1 MKKKLFGIILI
12 VVIVALTYF
21 YLKGKST
28 NTTNSEAAA
37 NSNGSSIDPAS
48 PLKLDDSPE
57 MLQIRL
63 AANEAYRDLKGG
75 VFGWGKLHP
84 EPYIPISKYTPAQF
98 TKFVEFYKNL
108 YPKGFQHHID
118 NQGLAWNRTSELYQL
133 KLALNRLL
141 ATV

>member
-28 NTTNSEAAA
+28 TDETTTDQNTVATDER
-37 NSNGSSIDPAS
+37 
-48 PLKLDDSPE
+48 LKLDSSEE
-57 MLQIRL
+57 MQNIRL
-63 AANEAYRDLKGG
+63 AANEAYRDLKG
-75 VFGWGKLHP
+75 WGALHP
-84 EPYIPISKYTPAQF
+84 DPYKPIVKFTQAQF
-98 TKFVEFYKNL
+98 AKFVEFYKNL

-118 NQGLAWNRTSELYQL
+118 NQGLAWNRTSDLYQL

>member
-1 MKKKLFGIILI
+1 MKKKLFGIVLI
-12 VVIVALTYF
+12 VVIVALAYF
-21 YLKGKST
+21 YIKGKST
-28 NTTNSEAAA
+28 NTTNSEAA
-37 NSNGSSIDPAS
+37 GSSIDPAS

-63 AANEAYRDLKGG
+63 AANEAYRDLKG
-75 VFGWGKLHP
+75 WGALHP
-84 EPYIPISKYTPAQF
+84 EPYRPILKYTPAQF
-98 TKFVEFYKNL
+98 AKFVEFYKNL

-118 NQGLAWNRTSELYQL
+118 HQGLAWNRTSELYQQ

>member
-28 NTTNSEAAA
+28 TDETTTDQDTVATDER
-37 NSNGSSIDPAS
+37 
-48 PLKLDDSPE
+48 LKLDSSEE
-57 MLQIRL
+57 MLKIRL
-63 AANEAYRDLKGG
+63 AANEAYRDLKG
-75 VFGWGKLHP
+75 WGALHP
-84 EPYIPISKYTPAQF
+84 DPYKPIVKFTQAQF
-98 TKFVEFYKNL
+98 AKFVEFYKNL

-118 NQGLAWNRTSELYQL
+118 NQGLAWNRTSDLYQL

>member
-21 YLKGKST
+21 YLKGKSIT
-28 NTTNSEAAA
+28 DETTTDQDTVATDER
-37 NSNGSSIDPAS
+37 
-48 PLKLDDSPE
+48 LKLDSSEE
-57 MLQIRL
+57 MLKIRL
-63 AANEAYRDLKGG
+63 AANDAYKDLKG
-75 VFGWGKLHP
+75 WGALHP
-84 EPYIPISKYTPAQF
+84 DPYKPIVKFTQAQF
-98 TKFVEFYKNL
+98 AKFVEFYKNL

-118 NQGLAWNRTSELYQL
+118 NQGLAWNRTSDLYQL

>member
-28 NTTNSEAAA
+28 TDETTTDQDTVATDER
-37 NSNGSSIDPAS
+37 
-48 PLKLDDSPE
+48 LKLDSSEE
-57 MLQIRL
+57 MLKIRL
-63 AANEAYRDLKGG
+63 AANEAYKDLKG
-75 VFGWGKLHP
+75 WGALHP
-84 EPYIPISKYTPAQF
+84 DPYKPIVKFTQAQF
-98 TKFVEFYKNL
+98 AKFVEFYKNL

-118 NQGLAWNRTSELYQL
+118 NQGLAWNRTSDLYQL

-141 ATV
+141 ATVKA

>member
-28 NTTNSEAAA
+28 TDETTTDQDTVATDER
-37 NSNGSSIDPAS
+37 
-48 PLKLDDSPE
+48 LKLDSSEE
-57 MLQIRL
+57 MLKIRL
-63 AANEAYRDLKGG
+63 AANDAYRDLKG
-75 VFGWGKLHP
+75 WGALHP
-84 EPYIPISKYTPAQF
+84 EPYRPIVKFTQPQF
-98 TKFVEFYKNL
+98 AKFVEFYKNL

-118 NQGLAWNRTSELYQL
+118 NQGLAWNRTSDLYQL

>member
-28 NTTNSEAAA
+28 NTTNSEA
-37 NSNGSSIDPAS
+37 NGSSIDPAS

-63 AANEAYRDLKGG
+63 AANEAYKDLKGG

-84 EPYIPISKYTPAQF
+84 EPYIPISKYTQAQF
-98 TKFVEFYKNL
+98 AKFVEFYKNL

-118 NQGLAWNRTSELYQL
+118 HQGLAWDRNLDLYNL
-133 KLALNRLL
+133 KLKLNQLL
-141 ATV
+141 ATVKA

>member
-28 NTTNSEAAA
+28 TDETTTDQDTVATDER
-37 NSNGSSIDPAS
+37 
-48 PLKLDDSPE
+48 LKLDSSEE
-57 MLQIRL
+57 MLKIRL
-63 AANEAYRDLKGG
+63 VANDAYRDLKG
-75 VFGWGKLHP
+75 WGALHP
-84 EPYIPISKYTPAQF
+84 EPYRPIIKFTQAQF
-98 TKFVEFYKNL
+98 AKFVEFYNNL
-108 YPKGFQHHID
+108 YSKGFQHHID

-141 ATV
+141 ATVSV

>member
-28 NTTNSEAAA
+28 TDETTTDQDTVATDER
-37 NSNGSSIDPAS
+37 
-48 PLKLDDSPE
+48 LKLDSSEE
-57 MLQIRL
+57 MLKIRL
-63 AANEAYRDLKGG
+63 AANEAYKDLKG
-75 VFGWGKLHP
+75 WGALHP
-84 EPYIPISKYTPAQF
+84 DPYKPIVKFTQAQF
-98 TKFVEFYKNL
+98 AKFVEFYKNL

-118 NQGLAWNRTSELYQL
+118 NQGLAWNRTSDLYQL

>member
-1 MKKKLFGIILI
+1 M
-12 VVIVALTYF
+12 VIVALTYF

-28 NTTNSEAAA
+28 TDETTTDQDTVAA
-37 NSNGSSIDPAS
+37 DER
-48 PLKLDDSPE
+48 LKLDSSEE
-57 MLQIRL
+57 MLKIRL
-63 AANEAYRDLKGG
+63 AANDAYRDLKG
-75 VFGWGKLHP
+75 WGALHP
-84 EPYIPISKYTPAQF
+84 EPYRPIVKFTQAQF
-98 TKFVEFYKNL
+98 AKFVEFYSNL

>member
-28 NTTNSEAAA
+28 TDETTTNQDTVATDER
-37 NSNGSSIDPAS
+37 
-48 PLKLDDSPE
+48 LKLDSSEE
-57 MLQIRL
+57 MLKIRL
-63 AANEAYRDLKGG
+63 VANDAYRDLKG
-75 VFGWGKLHP
+75 WGALHP
-84 EPYIPISKYTPAQF
+84 EPYRPIVKFTQAQF
-98 TKFVEFYKNL
+98 AKFVEFYNNL

-141 ATV
+141 ATVSV

>member
-28 NTTNSEAAA
+28 TDETTTDQDTVATDER
-37 NSNGSSIDPAS
+37 
-48 PLKLDDSPE
+48 LKLDSSEE
-57 MLQIRL
+57 MLKIRL
-63 AANEAYRDLKGG
+63 AANEAYKDLKG
-75 VFGWGKLHP
+75 WGALHP
-84 EPYIPISKYTPAQF
+84 DPYKPIVKYTQAQF
-98 TKFVEFYKNL
+98 AKFVEFYNNL

-118 NQGLAWNRTSELYQL
+118 HQGLAWNRTSDLYQL

>member
-28 NTTNSEAAA
+28 TDETTTDQDTVATDER
-37 NSNGSSIDPAS
+37 
-48 PLKLDDSPE
+48 LKLDSSEE
-57 MLQIRL
+57 MLKIRL
-63 AANEAYRDLKGG
+63 VANDAYRDLKG
-75 VFGWGKLHP
+75 WSALHP
-84 EPYIPISKYTPAQF
+84 EPYRPIVKFTQAQF
-98 TKFVEFYKNL
+98 AKFVEFYKNL

-118 NQGLAWNRTSELYQL
+118 NQGLAWNRTSDLYQP

>member
-28 NTTNSEAAA
+28 TDETTTDQDTVATDER
-37 NSNGSSIDPAS
+37 
-48 PLKLDDSPE
+48 LKLDSSEE
-57 MLQIRL
+57 MLKIRL
-63 AANEAYRDLKGG
+63 AANEAYKDLKG
-75 VFGWGKLHP
+75 WGALHP
-84 EPYIPISKYTPAQF
+84 DPYKPIVKYTQAQF
-98 TKFVEFYKNL
+98 AKFVEFYNNL

-118 NQGLAWNRTSELYQL
+118 HQGLAWNRTSELYQL

>member
-28 NTTNSEAAA
+28 TDETTTDQDTVATDER
-37 NSNGSSIDPAS
+37 
-48 PLKLDDSPE
+48 LKLDSSEE
-57 MLQIRL
+57 MLKIRL
-63 AANEAYRDLKGG
+63 AANEAYKDLKG
-75 VFGWGKLHP
+75 WGALHP
-84 EPYIPISKYTPAQF
+84 DPYKPIVKFTHAQF
-98 TKFVEFYKNL
+98 AKFVEFYKNL

-118 NQGLAWNRTSELYQL
+118 NQGLAWNRTSDLYQL